1 MSNQDAL
8 SKVEKENLE
17 DLDLPLRG
25 GATNLVFGKGS
36 ADAKIILFDII
47 LYITKSI
54 AFIITL
60 NNAMR
65 IDPFTGTLK
74 TADR

>member
-1 MSNQDAL
+1 VSRLNSLGLKMYGS
-8 SKVEKENLE
+8 
-17 DLDLPLRG
+17 
-25 GATNLVFGKGS
+25 TLVQADSQNTS

-54 AFIITL
+54 TFIITL